1 MSDLRNYLM
10 KPIQMKNNLDLY
22 PIKIMEYERFRD
34 LAAKYLILDI
44 PQLNNKR
51 RQEGISLLEF
61 DNLFDYLKSFIDT
74 DRTSCEIVKK
84 IKEIN
89 KLTYKEKKDLISS
102 SEDIKNMILNEKV
115 YKNLNLQHFES
126 EIIEMMTMV
135 IKKKVAYNDK
145 IQCFDIYD
153 ENDELI
159 ACIDSYNF
167 YEFRKIVM
175 EQNLLFEPLIAPN
188 KKAQKYI
195 DASLRNDSGQES
207 DIEAI
212 VAFVSTNSFTGDIS
226 NYTYYRLMA
235 EFRSLIKQMNRSDV
249 VSYSAAG
256 ATKKNGSPLDIPN
269 IVSKLEVNKNP
280 YDDVF
285 KEVNKNEKD
294 K

>member
-10 KPIQMKNNLDLY
+10 KPIQMKNKLDIY
-22 PIKIMEYERFRD
+22 PVKIPEYERFSI
-34 LAAKYLILDI
+34 LATKYLIMDI

-51 RQEGISLLEF
+51 RQEGATLLEF
-61 DNLFDYLKSFIDT
+61 ETLFDYIKSLINID
-74 DRTSCEIVKK
+74 RSSCEVVEQINK
-84 IKEIN
+84 IN
-89 KLTYKEKKDLISS
+89 KLPYKEKKELINS
-102 SEDIKNMILNEKV
+102 SEEVKNMILNEKM
-115 YKNLNLQHFES
+115 YKDLSLQHFES
-126 EIIEMMTMV
+126 EIIEMIEIV
-135 IKKKVAYNDK
+135 LAKKVLYNSK
-145 IQCFDIYD
+145 MNCFDVYD
-153 ENDELI
+153 ENNELI
-159 ACIDSYNF
+159 SYIDTYNF
-167 YEFRKIVM
+167 NEFRKIVM

-235 EFRSLIKQMNRSDV
+235 EFRSLIKQMNRSDI
-249 VSYSAAG
+249 VSHSAAG

>member
-1 MSDLRNYLM
+1 MCDLRNYLM
-10 KPIQMKNNLDLY
+10 KPIQMKNKLDIY
-22 PIKIMEYERFRD
+22 PVKILEYERFSI
-34 LAAKYLILDI
+34 LATKYLIMDI

-51 RQEGISLLEF
+51 RQEGATLLEF
-61 DNLFDYLKSFIDT
+61 ETLFDYIKSLINID
-74 DRTSCEIVKK
+74 RSSCEVVEQINK
-84 IKEIN
+84 IN
-89 KLTYKEKKDLISS
+89 KLPYKEKKELINS
-102 SEDIKNMILNEKV
+102 SEEVKNMILNKKM
-115 YKNLNLQHFES
+115 YKDLSLQHFES
-126 EIIEMMTMV
+126 EIIEMIEIV
-135 IKKKVAYNDK
+135 LAKKVLYNNK
-145 IQCFDIYD
+145 MNCFDVYD
-153 ENDELI
+153 ENNELI
-159 ACIDSYNF
+159 SYIDIYNF
-167 YEFRKIVM
+167 NEFRKIVM

>member
-34 LAAKYLILDI
+34 LATKYLILDI

-74 DRTSCEIVKK
+74 DRASCEIVKK

-102 SEDIKNMILNEKV
+102 SEDIKNMILNEKA
-115 YKNLNLQHFES
+115 YKNLSLQHFEN

-135 IKKKVAYNDK
+135 IKKKVVYNNK
-145 IQCFDIYD
+145 MNCFDVYD
-153 ENDELI
+153 ENNELI
-159 ACIDSYNF
+159 SYIDIYNF
-167 YEFRKIVM
+167 NEFRKIVM

>member
-22 PIKIMEYERFRD
+22 PIKIMKYERFRD
-34 LAAKYLILDI
+34 LATKYLILDI

-74 DRTSCEIVKK
+74 DRTSCEMVKK

-115 YKNLNLQHFES
+115 YKNLSLQHFEN

-135 IKKKVAYNDK
+135 IKKKVVYNDK
-145 IQCFDIYD
+145 IQCFEIYD

-175 EQNLLFEPLIAPN
+175 EQNLLFEPLVAPT
-188 KKAQKYI
+188 KTAQKYI
-195 DASLRNDSGQES
+195 DAKMNSGKGDM

-212 VAFVSTNSFTGDIS
+212 LAFVSTNVRCDNIS
-226 NYTYYRLMA
+226 DFTYYRLIA
-235 EFRSLIKQMNRSDV
+235 DFYSLMKQLNREDIVCFKAS
-249 VSYSAAG
+249 G
-256 ATKKNGSPLDIPN
+256 MTKKNGEDLDIPN
-269 IVSKLEVNKNP
+269 IVSKLNVNNNP
-280 YDDVF
+280 YDSVF
-285 KEVNKNEKD
+285 KKADN
-294 K
+294 

>member
-1 MSDLRNYLM
+1 MRDLRNYLM
-10 KPIQMKNNLDLY
+10 KPIQMKNKLDIY
-22 PIKIMEYERFRD
+22 PVKILEYERFSI
-34 LAAKYLILDI
+34 LATKYLIMDM

-51 RQEGISLLEF
+51 RQEGATLLEF
-61 DNLFDYLKSFIDT
+61 ETLFDYIKSLINID
-74 DRTSCEIVKK
+74 RSSCEAVEQINK
-84 IKEIN
+84 IN
-89 KLTYKEKKDLISS
+89 KLPYKEKKELINS
-102 SEDIKNMILNEKV
+102 SEEVKNMILNKKM
-115 YKNLNLQHFES
+115 YKDLSLQHFES
-126 EIIEMMTMV
+126 EIIEMIEIV
-135 IKKKVAYNDK
+135 LAKKVLYNNK
-145 IQCFDIYD
+145 MNCFDVYD
-153 ENDELI
+153 ENNELI
-159 ACIDSYNF
+159 SYIDIYNF
-167 YEFRKIVM
+167 DEFRKIVM